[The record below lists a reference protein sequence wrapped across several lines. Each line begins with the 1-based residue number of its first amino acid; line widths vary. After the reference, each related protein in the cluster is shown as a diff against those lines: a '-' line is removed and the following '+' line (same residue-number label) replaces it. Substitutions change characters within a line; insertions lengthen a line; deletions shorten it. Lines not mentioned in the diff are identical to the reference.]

1 MVQAKGA
8 RVQVQG
14 SKAKRKPKHIPKRC
28 PYCLE
33 TYKGVPQSTYCS
45 KYCMERACRRR
56 KEALIETLADFLLK
70 YSIELT
76 IAIYG
81 VPVQATAEQARRK
94 AETCIEQNHLPFKLK
109 LQSLGF
115 EYIEIEKTWIQQ
127 ARLPGRAGESM
138 L

>member
-14 SKAKRKPKHIPKRC
+14 SKAKRKPKLIPKRC

-33 TYKGVPQSTYCS
+33 MYKGVPQSTYCS

-56 KEALIETLADFLLK
+56 KEALIETLAEFLLR

-76 IAIYG
+76 IAVYG
-81 VPVQATAEQARRK
+81 VPVQATHEQALRK
-94 AETCIEQNHLPFKLK
+94 AESCIEQNYVPFKLK
-109 LQSLGF
+109 LQSLGY
-115 EYIEIEKTWIQQ
+115 EYVEVEKTWIQQ
-127 ARLPGRAGESM
+127 ARLAGRAGESM
-138 L
+138 V